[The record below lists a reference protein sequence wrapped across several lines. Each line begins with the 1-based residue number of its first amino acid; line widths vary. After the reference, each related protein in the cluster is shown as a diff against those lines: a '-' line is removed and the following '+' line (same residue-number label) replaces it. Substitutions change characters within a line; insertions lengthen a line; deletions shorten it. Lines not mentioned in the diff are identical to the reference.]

1 MIVNSMEIK
10 KIKQTKRDSSVFL
23 IVGRA
28 EKITSIS
35 DHKVTIWIGNMMA
48 LQMFQSQSRRTIHK
62 SELIKQSSPWYMLER
77 EACGIGNIPIMI
89 ILVDIPI

>member
-10 KIKQTKRDSSVFL
+10 KIKQTKRDSSVYL

-35 DHKVTIWIGNMMA
+35 DHKVSIWIGKHDSTSNV
-48 LQMFQSQSRRTIHK
+48 SQSVQPYNSQIRA
-62 SELIKQSSPWYMLER
+62 Y
-77 EACGIGNIPIMI
+77 
-89 ILVDIPI
+89 